1 MKLHFDG
8 QQADAMPVGVA
19 GEVAAHG
26 LKPSPAKQ
34 LWGTWFDESLV
45 LRSPEGDE
53 FTFEILTQIAA
64 VETRERKR
72 RQKDQSNHEVLVRR
86 ILANG
91 IRCTA
96 FRARPNVAYHRKS
109 SAYAGS
115 VEWLSG
121 DAMARTIDLLA
132 DAGLVGEAR
141 GVWGVSAST
150 YWATPRLLNI
160 AEAFGVDGQSIT
172 QEMPSEALVR
182 LREGNRDTPPLS
194 IGWNDENRLWQ
205 ALLEQYNQF
214 FLSHD
219 VALEL
224 SSDQEADLVRRLNAD
239 RRPETTAIIK
249 PEFFKTALYRQFNNG
264 SFKQGGRLYGGW
276 WINVPG
282 HLRKSITINGELT
295 AELDYSGCAIRML
308 YHERGI
314 EYHGDPYLIE
324 PIAAVA
330 KDNDLPENYFREAI
344 KAMMQALINGDHDGR
359 PEMASMPLSFKP
371 YLSRSQVRQMIEEQ
385 HSPIAD
391 SFGSGAGSR
400 LQRVD
405 SDIALDVIS
414 ELRKEGVLAL
424 PVHDSFLV
432 QSNELDK
439 LINRMNECYSKRM
452 NFYPVIN

>member
-1 MKLHFDG
+1 MKLQFGG
-8 QQADAMPVGVA
+8 QEADAMPVAVA
-19 GEVAAHG
+19 GELAAPNS
-26 LKPSPAKQ
+26 KSRSTEQ
-34 LWGTWFDESLV
+34 RWGTWFEESLD
-45 LRSPEGDE
+45 LRAPEGDE
-53 FTFEILTQIAA
+53 FAYEILSQIAA
-64 VETRERKR
+64 VDTRKR
-72 RQKDQSNHEVLVRR
+72 MRRRKDQYNHEVLVRR

-91 IRCTA
+91 IRGWA
-96 FRARPNVAYHRKS
+96 YRARPDIAYHRRS
-109 SAYAGS
+109 SAYAES

-150 YWATPRLLNI
+150 YWATPRLLDI

-194 IGWNDENRLWQ
+194 IDWNDENRLWQ
-205 ALLEQYNQF
+205 ALLDEYNQF
-214 FLSHD
+214 LLSHD
-219 VALEL
+219 VALAL
-224 SSDQEADLVRRLNAD
+224 SPNQEAELVGRLNAY
-239 RRPETTAIIK
+239 RRPETPVITK

-264 SFKQGGRLYGGW
+264 SFEQGGRLYGGW

-282 HLRKSITINGELT
+282 DLRKSITINGDAT

-314 EYHGDPYLIE
+314 EYDGDPYLIE

-330 KDNDLPENYFREAI
+330 KNNDLPENYFREAI

-359 PEMASMPLSFKP
+359 PEMASMPLSFQP
-371 YLSRSQVRQMIEEQ
+371 HLSRSQVRQMIEEQ

-439 LINRMNECYSKRM
+439 LINQMSECYLNKM
-452 NFYPVIN
+452 KYYPVIK